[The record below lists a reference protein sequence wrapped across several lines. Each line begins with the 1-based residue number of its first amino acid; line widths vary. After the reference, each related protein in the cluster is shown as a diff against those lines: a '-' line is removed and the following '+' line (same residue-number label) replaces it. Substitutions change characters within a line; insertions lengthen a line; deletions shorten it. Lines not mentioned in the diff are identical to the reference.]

1 MQAAYKEA
9 TKKDLKYEI
18 NSKKFLPSDSAGGL
32 NVSNKNGSIIVSC
45 YPISIFFKIRGK
57 FSKNIF
63 RSKIHW
69 KSVLPCFQ
77 NKVYQKC
84 EMNFLG
90 QIQTESF
97 WIKKFHVSSP
107 FRHHWCHQYSSHK
120 LAIISQWNVVLSHY
134 LFSTITVIYVLQ
146 SSIWLILMI
155 HKFWVMHWVI
165 AVFYLYIDHC
175 HEHVS
180 WTVAIHNIL
189 HRNCAFFLIYKSLK

>member
-1 MQAAYKEA
+1 M
-9 TKKDLKYEI
+9 
-18 NSKKFLPSDSAGGL
+18 
-32 NVSNKNGSIIVSC
+32 
-45 YPISIFFKIRGK
+45 
-57 FSKNIF
+57 
-63 RSKIHW
+63 
-69 KSVLPCFQ
+69 
-77 NKVYQKC
+77 
-84 EMNFLG
+84 
-90 QIQTESF
+90 
-97 WIKKFHVSSP
+97 SP

-189 HRNCAFFLIYKSLK
+189 HQNCFFYFQWRMRIEWFISMTHNCDSERRIMSGINLDNLSADQMLAGAAALQGDAKDYSNTQDVEGLN